1 MTHIGAP
8 ATAVS
13 LNHFITPLNT
23 IRMTDFIP
31 PFPIRHKKNLGPLD
45 TLKYARRDL
54 LSIWPESAFDRQFMA
69 TKIINKSI
77 FIANH
82 PEIIRYVLLTNHANY
97 EKKSPLMRKALEPLL
112 GDGLFIS
119 DGDTWQKHRNLEAP
133 LFGNEQVAKYSDIM
147 IKTTEE
153 RAQSWARFKP
163 GETIHVLPEMGQLT
177 AEIICRTLFGN
188 QLGAAQATQV
198 VKSFA
203 EYQAAIEQMDVN
215 TFFGLPSWIPGL
227 GMGKGAKA
235 AKAIHHIVDK
245 VIAEGIKSDN
255 KDSLLGHFLRLHG
268 KKDVQDSLTKQQI
281 RNELIVLFMA
291 GHETTANTL
300 AWAWYLISQC
310 PDVEQRLHDEVDAVL
325 GNRSATFADVAKLT
339 YTRAVIEETMRLY
352 PPVPIL
358 SREASADDTIRRRH
372 IPAGSIMLVV
382 PWLLHR
388 HKQYWQQPDHFI
400 PERFLDDAP
409 VKPDK
414 FTYIPF
420 SVGPRVCI
428 AKFFGTVETTLCL
441 AILAR
446 QFRLR
451 VPEGHQVTHECRL
464 TLRPKDNLPMQISP
478 R

>member
-1 MTHIGAP
+1 
-8 ATAVS
+8 
-13 LNHFITPLNT
+13 
-23 IRMTDFIP
+23 MTDFIP
-31 PFPIRHKKNLGPLD
+31 PFPTRHKKTLGPLD

-54 LSIWPESAFDRQFMA
+54 LSIWTENAFDRQFMA
-69 TKIINKSI
+69 TKIINRSV

-82 PEIIRYVLLTNHANY
+82 PEIVRYVFLTNHANY
-97 EKKSPLMRKALEPLL
+97 EKKSALMRKALAPLL

-119 DGDTWQKHRNLEAP
+119 DGATWQKHRELETP
-133 LFGNEQVAKYSDIM
+133 MFSTEQVAKYSEVM

-153 RAQSWARFKP
+153 RVQQWSLFKSGSVIP
-163 GETIHVLPEMGQLT
+163 VLPQMGQLT
-177 AEIICRTLFGN
+177 AEIICRALFGN
-188 QLGAAQATQV
+188 QLGAEQAAQV
-198 VKSFA
+198 VQSFA
-203 EYQAAIEQMDVN
+203 DYQAVIGQMDIN
-215 TFFGLPSWIPGL
+215 TFFGLPSWIPGIKT
-227 GMGKGAKA
+227 GKATVA
-235 AKAIHHIVDK
+235 AKAIHTIVDK
-245 VIAEGIKSDN
+245 VIAEGEKSGNADT
-255 KDSLLGHFLRLHG
+255 LLAQFL
-268 KKDVQDSLTKQQI
+268 KFQSETVTANTLTREQI

-358 SREASADDTIRRRH
+358 SREAIGDDTIRKRH

-388 HKQYWQQPDHFI
+388 HKQYWNKPDHFI

-409 VKPDK
+409 VKPDRY
-414 FTYIPF
+414 TYIPF
-420 SVGPRVCI
+420 SIGPRVCI
-428 AKFFGTVETTLCL
+428 GKYFGTVETTLCL

-446 QFRLR
+446 HFRLQ

-464 TLRPKDNLPMQISP
+464 TLRPKDNLPMRISA